1 MSDKCYIQFAKC
13 VKKQEKKCKYLHK
26 CNFCCNFA
34 DFFTRAHNAA
44 HARQN
49 TMKHITN
56 ILMVTKNSMCVIID
70 GK

>member
-44 HARQN
+44 HAIQN
-49 TMKHITN
+49 AMKHITN
-56 ILMVTKNSMCVIID
+56 KNKENKIKIE
-70 GK
+70 KTFF